1 MNGVDEYTKDDLTDK
16 VTNLERENRK
26 LKKMLKKSYDTPK
39 DPWKQAWKEEDL
51 GEIEEEQL
59 DLPLDL
65 DYDMD
70 NGAQVCK
77 THEFYDFNHENP
89 HFLLNYLMVKLI
101 LFFVFRMT
109 LKLQQIIC
117 QFQWMRKQQNSWIM
131 MFYTKVKILQPQN
144 LFPGTLGTKA

>member
-26 LKKMLKKSYDTPK
+26 LKKMLKKSYDSPK
-39 DPWKQAWKEEDL
+39 DPWKDPWKEEEGDL
-51 GEIEEEQL
+51 AEEQL

-77 THEFYDFNHENP
+77 THEHYDFNHENP
-89 HFLLNYLMVKLI
+89 HFLINYLMVKLI
-101 LFFVFRMT
+101 LFLIFRMT
-109 LKLQQIIC
+109 LILQQIIC
-117 QFQWMRKQQNSWIM
+117 QFQWMRKKRNLWIM
-131 MFYTKVKILQPQN
+131 MFYTKVKILLHQN
-144 LFPGTLGTKA
+144 LYPGTLGTKT